1 MKSSVEPLEGNKVK
15 LYVEV
20 DEAEFDRDIDQAF
33 KSIAREVK
41 LPGFRNGK
49 APRRVLEAR
58 IGLGPA
64 REQALR
70 DAIPRYLGK
79 AVREHDVDLIATPQI
94 EVTGGQDEGM
104 VEFEAECE
112 VRPEIA
118 IPGYGG
124 LRIELDPIDPT
135 DAEVEEAQ
143 QLELRGAG
151 SLDDVDR
158 PAQAGDFL
166 TIDIAAT
173 RDGEEVAG
181 LNTEDFSYELGK
193 GWVTDDFDE
202 HLTGA
207 SVGDV
212 LTFSSKPKG
221 TEVEADFTV
230 TVKAVQELIAA
241 EATDDWVSE
250 NVGEFDTVEEWTQ
263 SIRERLAE
271 AKLAQVRQT
280 VMPKLTEA
288 LTNLVD
294 VEPPASM
301 VDAEMQSRLQT
312 IARQFQAQGID
323 FGAWLSATGQDPRE
337 FMEGSRPQAEQAV
350 KADLALRAV
359 AAAED
364 IDVSDDELDMEYSRM
379 AMQFGQKARDIRRM
393 YEQNDAVPEL
403 IAQIK
408 KSKATDW
415 LLHHVEMVDTSG
427 TVIDRDLVLGH
438 THDHDHD
445 HDHDH
450 EHDHEHD
457 EDDDVISAGEG
468 SASDEP
474 EAAREGS
481 AADDESAISAD
492 DEPAM
497 RKDAE

>member
-1 MKSSVEPLEGNKVK
+1 MAGLMKSSVEPLEGNKVK

-20 DEAEFDRDIDQAF
+20 DEAEFDRDIDLAF
-33 KSIAREVK
+33 KAIAREVK

-94 EVTGGQDEGM
+94 EVPGGQEDGM

-112 VRPEIA
+112 VRPEVT

-124 LRIELDPIDPT
+124 LRIELDSIEPT
-135 DAEVEEAQ
+135 DEEVEEAQ
-143 QLELRGAG
+143 QVELRSAG
-151 SLDDVDR
+151 SLDVVDR
-158 PAQAGDFL
+158 PAREGDFL
-166 TIDIAAT
+166 TIDLAAT

-181 LNTEDFSYELGK
+181 LNTEDFSYELGQ

-207 SVGDV
+207 SAGDV
-212 LTFSSKPKG
+212 LTFSSTPKG
-221 TEVEADFTV
+221 TEAEADFTV
-230 TVKAVQELIAA
+230 MVKAVQELVAA
-241 EATDDWVSE
+241 EATDEWVSD
-250 NVGEFDTVEEWTQ
+250 NIGEFDTVEEWTE
-263 SIRERLAE
+263 SIRERLSE
-271 AKLAQVRQT
+271 AKLNQVRQT

-301 VDAEMQSRLQT
+301 VDAEMQSRMQN
-312 IARQFQAQGID
+312 IARQFQTQGID
-323 FGAWLSATGQDPRE
+323 LGAWLSATGQDPQQ

-359 AAAED
+359 ANAES
-364 IDVSDDELDMEYSRM
+364 IEVTDDELDMEYSRM
-379 AMQFGQKARDIRRM
+379 AMQFGQKARDIRRV

-415 LLHHVEMVDTSG
+415 LLHHIEMVDHTG
-427 TVIDRDLVLGH
+427 QLIDRDLVLGH
-438 THDHDHD
+438 THDHDGDEHQHD
-445 HDHDH
+445 EH
-450 EHDHEHD
+450 EHDDHEHD
-457 EDDDVISAGEG
+457 EHEHDTDEHEHEHEHAQAGE
-468 SASDEP
+468 DP
-474 EAAREGS
+474 E
-481 AADDESAISAD
+481 
-492 DEPAM
+492 
-497 RKDAE
+497 